1 MTGTDPDHIRQVDV
15 QTAARMR
22 ADGAILLDV
31 REDDE
36 WAAGHADGATH
47 LPLSK
52 LDPTDLPAGGTI
64 VALCRSGN
72 RSSKAAVAL
81 AEAGFDVVNVTGG
94 MEAWHQAGLPVATD
108 QGKVGTV

>member
-1 MTGTDPDHIRQVDV
+1 MTGTDPAHIRQVDV
-15 QTAARMR
+15 HTAARMR

-47 LPLSK
+47 VPLSK
-52 LDPTDLPAGGTI
+52 LDPASLTAGETI

-72 RSSKAAVAL
+72 RSAKAAVVL

-94 MEAWHQAGLPVATD
+94 MKAWQQAGLPVATD